1 MSRPVA
7 FVHGAFGR
15 LGLVDMDSDLA
26 THVHH
31 HLHVAIKAGG
41 ADTRFRVRDADCPV
55 TDDFAVLVN
64 AWEPHAWRRDPGA
77 PPTRFLTLYLE
88 PRWLAAAGFDAPNA
102 GFGAFFPAPSVRLGT
117 AARRTI
123 GAIAEIMAS
132 PGRGPHDAA
141 MGDQIAAL
149 VPDLIDTLRHAGGR
163 RPRPAPIGGVFD
175 YRIRRALGLLHDAE
189 GPVRLDG
196 VARAVGLSR
205 PRFFELFHECTGV
218 TPSRVVNAARMERA
232 IGALT
237 GGRSPLG
244 DLALDLGFATPGNFS
259 RFFRQQIGV
268 SPYAFRRAAIPAESV
283 PTSPPT

>member
-41 ADTRFRVRDADCPV
+41 ADTRFRVRGADCPV
-55 TDDFAVLVN
+55 TDDRAVLVN
-64 AWEPHAWRRDPGA
+64 AWEPHAWQRGPGA
-77 PPTRFLTLYLE
+77 APTRFLTLYLE
-88 PRWLAAAGFDAPNA
+88 PRWLAAAGFDRPLD
-102 GFGAFFPAPSVRLGT
+102 GFGAFFPSPSVRLDDG
-117 AARRTI
+117 ARRTI
-123 GAIAEIMAS
+123 GAIAEVMAS
-132 PGRGPHDAA
+132 AGPHGAAA
-141 MGDQIAAL
+141 MGDQIAGL
-149 VPDLIDTLRHAGGR
+149 VPVLVETLRAAAGHRVPR
-163 RPRPAPIGGVFD
+163 RAAGVFD
-175 YRIRRALGLLHDAE
+175 YRIRRALDLLNVPD
-189 GPVRLDG
+189 GPVRIDT
-196 VARAVGLSR
+196 VAREVGLSR

-237 GGRSPLG
+237 RDRAPLG

-268 SPYAFRRAAIPAESV
+268 SPKAFRRAAVAA
-283 PTSPPT
+283 